1 MDLYPVQKLLKEQ
14 RDKDRAFTFND
25 IMSHKSRSQASSPIN
40 ESSAKYETHLSP
52 YSPLRYSD
60 NGQKRFDLAYTL
72 SYCNKQQEKR
82 IDNQVKSPSKLDPSL
97 KNVSTTFSGGSMT
110 TSTLTPSNRRYVVH
124 LSSEKDQD
132 FYKVPLYQNNI
143 YHIRDK
149 NEKRLQQILNSKEEY
164 QRDYNRIAAR
174 NHFAKFRSGSTVTME
189 KKHRRHNS
197 TTMPENTSNI
207 HVIDDEVTNT
217 HDSMHEAQDKWGR
230 DSRSF
235 HHATF
240 QGEVAQSGTLS
251 TGLGGTFHP
260 RSDSGNNRLLDG
272 LEEIYYQDL
281 SRNEPK
287 EKNIRASL
295 DMKNKS
301 RRVKKEK
308 GENNNSLNLQ
318 NYKNYYDDGRLMDKL
333 KDPYA
338 KKLPFEKPLNGN
350 IRNHR
355 VRELAAIETKAEVL
369 RNIKLIEES
378 MRREVSNLTS
388 PTVKLPQIRDRSKE
402 SAKGEEENNSDEQV
416 KQLKKS
422 TVSVPSPMRG
432 RSPRAKNSHILA
444 YYVGRNKL

>member
-1 MDLYPVQKLLKEQ
+1 MDLYPVKKLLKEQ
-14 RDKDRAFTFND
+14 RDKDRAFTFNET
-25 IMSHKSRSQASSPIN
+25 MSHKSRSQASSPTN
-40 ESSAKYETHLSP
+40 ESFAKYEASYHVP

-60 NGQKRFDLAYTL
+60 NGQRRFDLAYTL
-72 SYCNKQQEKR
+72 SFCNKQQEKR
-82 IDNQVKSPSKLDPSL
+82 VDNQVKSPSKLDPSL

-110 TSTLTPSNRRYVVH
+110 TTTLTPSNRRYVVH
-124 LSSEKDQD
+124 LSSQKDQD

-174 NHFAKFRSGSTVTME
+174 NHFAKFRSGSNVTVE

-207 HVIDDEVTNT
+207 LIHNDEVVDT
-217 HDSMHEAQDKWGR
+217 HNSVHEVQDKWER

-240 QGEVAQSGTLS
+240 QGEVTQSATLTS
-251 TGLGGTFHP
+251 GLGATFQQ
-260 RSDSGNNRLLDG
+260 RSESGNNRLLDG
-272 LEEIYYQDL
+272 LEEIYQQDL
-281 SRNEPK
+281 SRNDPK
-287 EKNIRASL
+287 EKNIKASL

-308 GENNNSLNLQ
+308 GANHSLNLQ
-318 NYKNYYDDGRLMDKL
+318 NYKDYYDDGRLMDKL

-350 IRNHR
+350 IRNHK

-378 MRREVSNLTS
+378 MRREISNMTS

-402 SAKGEEENNSDEQV
+402 SVKGEEDNYSDEQI

-422 TVSVPSPMRG
+422 TLSVPSPARG
-432 RSPRAKNSHILA
+432 RSPRSKNHILA
-444 YYVGRNKL
+444 SYVGRNKL